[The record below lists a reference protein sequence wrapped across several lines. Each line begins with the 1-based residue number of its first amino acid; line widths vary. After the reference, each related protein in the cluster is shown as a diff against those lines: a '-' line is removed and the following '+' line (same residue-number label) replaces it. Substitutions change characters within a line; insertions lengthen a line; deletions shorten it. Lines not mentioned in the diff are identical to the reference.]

1 MRLGAIVI
9 SARGGVL
16 KTPPLWVI
24 GLSDVVLVKLFQV
37 NSLSEVVPVKY
48 LKRRSLSKVE

>member
-16 KTPPLWVI
+16 KTPPV
-24 GLSDVVLVKLFQV
+24 GNRVKEMEDNLGWKTAF
-37 NSLSEVVPVKY
+37 NGRLPLMEDD
-48 LKRRSLSKVE
+48 L